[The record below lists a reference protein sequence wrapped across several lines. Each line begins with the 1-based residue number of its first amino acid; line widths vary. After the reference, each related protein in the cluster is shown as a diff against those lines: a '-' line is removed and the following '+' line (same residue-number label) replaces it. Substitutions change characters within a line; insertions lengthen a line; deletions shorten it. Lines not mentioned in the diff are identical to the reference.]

1 MNFFCLSEGEQKWAH
16 SCTILVHGRDG
27 LQVRMST
34 GVRVEQAQ
42 GFGKPD
48 TASNT
53 VDSDV
58 AGNVMESHEHGDEY
72 KEP

>member
-1 MNFFCLSEGEQKWAH
+1 
-16 SCTILVHGRDG
+16 
-27 LQVRMST
+27 MST

-58 AGNVMESHEHGDEY
+58 PGNMMETDEHGDEY

>member
-1 MNFFCLSEGEQKWAH
+1 
-16 SCTILVHGRDG
+16 
-27 LQVRMST
+27 MST

-48 TASNT
+48 TVSNT

-58 AGNVMESHEHGDEY
+58 AGDEMETGEHGDEY